1 MAVRSCGK
9 VDFVKLPNA
18 DRAIVTESKVVG
30 YLLSADHPD
39 GRSKATFFSDFGFRA
54 QQWGAF
60 AKALLDHG
68 SAGDV
73 TAVANAD
80 YGTRYSV
87 DGGIKTPDGRNP
99 RIRTVWIADSEHAA
113 PRLIT
118 AHPVR
123 KHHV

>member
-1 MAVRSCGK
+1 MG
-9 VDFVKLPNA
+9 FVKLPNT
-18 DRAIVTESKVVG
+18 DRAIVAQSKVIG

-39 GRSKATFFSDFGFRA
+39 GRSKAMFFTDFGFRV

-60 AKALLDHG
+60 AEALLDHG
-68 SAGDV
+68 SAGEV
-73 TAVANAD
+73 TSVARSD

-87 DGGIKTPDGRNP
+87 DGAIKTPDGRNP
-99 RIRTVWIADSEHAA
+99 RIRTVWITDPDHAA

-118 AHPVR
+118 AHPLR

>member
-1 MAVRSCGK
+1 MAESVGLT
-9 VDFVKLPNA
+9 KLPNA
-18 DRAIVTESKVVG
+18 DRAIVAESKVVR

-39 GRSKATFFSDFGFRA
+39 GRSKATFFADFGFRA

-68 SAGDV
+68 SSGDV
-73 TAVANAD
+73 AAVSTSG

-87 DGGIKTPDGRNP
+87 DGAIETPDGRDP
-99 RIRTVWIADSEHAA
+99 RIRTVWITDSADAA

-118 AHPVR
+118 AHPLR
-123 KHHV
+123 RHHV

>member
-1 MAVRSCGK
+1 VVR
-9 VDFVKLPNA
+9 
-18 DRAIVTESKVVG
+18 
-30 YLLSADHPD
+30 YLLLADHPD
-39 GRSKATFFSDFGFRA
+39 GSKGTFFADFGFRA

-60 AKALLDHG
+60 AKAPIDQG

-73 TAVANAD
+73 TAVAKSG

-87 DGGIKTPDGRNP
+87 DGPIKTPDGRNP

-118 AHPVR
+118 AHR
-123 KHHV
+123 